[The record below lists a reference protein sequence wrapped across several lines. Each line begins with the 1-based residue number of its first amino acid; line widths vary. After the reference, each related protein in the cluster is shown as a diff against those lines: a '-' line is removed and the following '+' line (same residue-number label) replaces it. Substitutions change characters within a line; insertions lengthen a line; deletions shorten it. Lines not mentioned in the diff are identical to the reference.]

1 MIWNDSVLFI
11 HAPKTAGMSMTSLL
25 SAHLKGQVNVTSPV
39 EKQYREDKVVYLPG
53 KRHETLIE
61 AASTLIYRNLSLEH
75 FEKIFVVMR
84 NPYDLE
90 LSRYSYLQKNLPQDR
105 GRAQDIALEGDFK
118 KYLETAPF
126 FGMTPPRLDLYYHVN
141 GYMPANLVIL
151 RYEHLAEGIER
162 NLANFLTPGYELP
175 HENESAHESV
185 AEIYDSEMEELCYR
199 RHRWFFDKSFYARSA
214 F

>member
-90 LSRYSYLQKNLPQDR
+90 LSRYSYLQKISLRIVVALRILLWR
-105 GRAQDIALEGDFK
+105 GTLKSIWRQ
-118 KYLETAPF
+118 
-126 FGMTPPRLDLYYHVN
+126 RLF
-141 GYMPANLVIL
+141 
-151 RYEHLAEGIER
+151 LA
-162 NLANFLTPGYELP
+162 
-175 HENESAHESV
+175 
-185 AEIYDSEMEELCYR
+185 
-199 RHRWFFDKSFYARSA
+199 
-214 F
+214 